1 MEDYKDW
8 DPPERQCDG
17 CTACCEGW
25 LQAEALGKSFFP
37 GQPCHWKG
45 CNGCT
50 VYEKRP
56 PVCSN
61 FQCAWKLNH
70 FLPEWFKPTVA
81 NVIPVWRRWKAAE
94 DCSEKESGLYLC
106 LTPMKGDISMD
117 ALTWLLNYVA
127 AEAINIRYSHEGRWH
142 WVGSSSFMD
151 WNLEGCPTPTT
162 KPQ

>member
-8 DPPERQCDG
+8 DPPARECDG

-25 LQAEALGKSFFP
+25 LQAEALGKAFFP

-50 VYEKRP
+50 VYEQRP
-56 PVCSN
+56 KVCSD
-61 FQCAWKLNH
+61 FQCAWKLGH
-70 FLPEWFKPTVA
+70 FLPEWFKPTVS
-81 NVIPVWRRWKAAE
+81 NVIPVWRRWKDKE
-94 DCSEKESGLYLC
+94 DCVDESGLYLC
-106 LTPMKGDISMD
+106 LTPMQDDISRD

-127 AEAINIRYSHEGRWH
+127 ADAINIRYSHQGRWH
-142 WVGSSSFMD
+142 WVGNKEFVS
-151 WNLEGCPTPTT
+151 WNNDGCPPAT